1 MSSPFSIESAQEK
14 AIESQLVLKRL
25 PITKYAKN
33 VIKDFIFVD
42 SESFVRRAVGK
53 TQRVN
58 VNKQI
63 YGIFYGFRI
72 MNELRSITTFT
83 VVGDRFCRHPWFC
96 NICGNY
102 CLFINGNIPIRTLPP
117 NDNLYCTCRHS
128 LMV

>member
-14 AIESQLVLKRL
+14 AIDSQLVLKRL

-42 SESFVRRAVGK
+42 SESFVHRAVVK

-63 YGIFYGFRI
+63 SGMIYLFRI
-72 MNELRSITTFT
+72 MTEFDSIITFT
-83 VVGDRFCRHPWFC
+83 VVGDRFTRRPWFC

-102 CLFINGNIPIRTLPP
+102 SLFINGNILISTLQP
-117 NDNLYCTCRHS
+117 NDNLYCTCRHH
-128 LMV
+128 

>member
-42 SESFVRRAVGK
+42 IESFVRRTVGK
-53 TQRVN
+53 TQRFN

-63 YGIFYGFRI
+63 S
-72 MNELRSITTFT
+72 EITYSFIIAYRVYSVITRT
-83 VVGDRFCRHPWFC
+83 VVGDNFCRHPWFC
-96 NICGNY
+96 NICGKY
-102 CLFINGNIPIRTLPP
+102 SHFISNGSLINTLPP
-117 NDNLYCTCRHS
+117 NENIYCTCRHHRRR
-128 LMV
+128 